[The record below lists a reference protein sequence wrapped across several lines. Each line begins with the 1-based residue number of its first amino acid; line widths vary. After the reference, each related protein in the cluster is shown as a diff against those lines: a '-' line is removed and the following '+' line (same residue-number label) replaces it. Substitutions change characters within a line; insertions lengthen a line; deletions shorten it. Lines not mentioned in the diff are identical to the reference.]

1 MSTRIIFSLFPVMLS
16 FFVCA
21 QNHTPLR
28 TTVDL
33 KSADGTLLK
42 ATYFPA
48 AISGPGVLLFH
59 QSNRTRQS
67 WEGVARQ
74 LSALGINVLTV
85 DSRGHGESGGNSK
98 DAEKW
103 WPEDLEPAF
112 KYLVSQPGVN
122 RDVIGAGGAGVQG
135 VENAVEMARR
145 HSTQVKSL
153 ALLSGETVRPGL
165 EFLHQASQLPE
176 LFVTDD
182 NDEYPPTQEA
192 MQLLYASASNP
203 GKKLIHYAAAEEA
216 PWLWYEPF
224 DIGKVPAKGG
234 HGTDMFQ
241 VHPELPGIIVH
252 WFVTT
257 LLKTPGHAPADP
269 LAAAPLLADVEFN
282 NGAARAEQQLI
293 EARKKDPRAQL
304 WPEISMSIIAQDYQ
318 RAADLKSAIAVFKL
332 NLLAYPNSADAN
344 ESLAEAYLADGEKE
358 LAREFAEKSLS
369 QLGTPGIPASSW
381 TNTDQYRSE
390 IRKGAQQV
398 LDKLEKAAAYP
409 DGKD

>member
-1 MSTRIIFSLFPVMLS
+1 MSKRIILPLPVMLS
-16 FFVCA
+16 FFVFA
-21 QNHTPLR
+21 QNPPALR

-42 ATYFPA
+42 AAYFSASEP
-48 AISGPGVLLFH
+48 GPGVLLFH

-74 LSALGINVLTV
+74 LTAAGINVLTV
-85 DSRGHGESGGNSK
+85 DSRGHGESAGNSK
-98 DAEKW
+98 EAEKW
-103 WPEDLEPAF
+103 WPEDLEPALN
-112 KYLVSQPGVN
+112 YLVSQPGVN
-122 RDVIGAGGAGVQG
+122 RDVIGAGGAGVLG
-135 VENAVEMARR
+135 VENAVEIARR
-145 HSTQVKSL
+145 HATRVKSL

-192 MQLLYASASNP
+192 MQLLYASASSP
-203 GKKLIHYAAAEEA
+203 GKKLIHYAAAEKA

-224 DIGKVPAKGG
+224 DIGKVPAKGS

-241 VHPELPGIIVH
+241 VHPELPGIIVY

-257 LLKTPGHAPADP
+257 LKTPGHAPADA

-282 NGAARAEQQLI
+282 NDATRAEQQLI

-318 RAADLKSAIAVFKL
+318 RAGDLKNAIAIFKL
-332 NLLAYPNSADAN
+332 NLLAYPDSADVN

-369 QLGTPGIPASSW
+369 QLGTPGTPASSW
-381 TNTDQYRSE
+381 TNTDEYRSE
-390 IRKGAQQV
+390 IRIGAQHV
-398 LDKLEKAAAYP
+398 LNKLEKAAADP

>member
-1 MSTRIIFSLFPVMLS
+1 MKKTQTFLWFTMLL
-16 FFVCA
+16 FVCNA
-21 QNHTPLR
+21 RGNSPR
-28 TTVDL
+28 IVDL
-33 KSADGTLLK
+33 KAPDGTILK
-42 ATYFPA
+42 GSYFSA
-48 AISGPGVLLFH
+48 AKPGPGVLLFH

-74 LSALGINVLTV
+74 LTAAGINVLTV
-85 DSRGHGESGGNSK
+85 DSRGHGESDGNAK

-112 KYLVSQPGVN
+112 NYLVSQPGVN
-122 RDVIGAGGAGVQG
+122 HDDIGAAGAGVLG
-135 VENAVEMARR
+135 VENAVEIARR
-145 HSTQVKSL
+145 HATRVKSL

-192 MQLLYASASNP
+192 MQLLYASASSP
-203 GKKLIHYAAAEEA
+203 GKKLIHYAAAEKA

-224 DIGKVPAKGG
+224 DIGKVPAKGS

-257 LLKTPGHAPADP
+257 LKTPGHAPADA

-282 NGAARAEQQLI
+282 NDATRAEQQLI

-318 RAADLKSAIAVFKL
+318 RAGDLKNAIAIFKL
-332 NLLAYPNSADAN
+332 NLLAYPDSADVN

-369 QLGTPGIPASSW
+369 QLGTPGTPASSW
-381 TNTDQYRSE
+381 TNTDEYRSE
-390 IRKGAQQV
+390 IRIGAQHV
-398 LDKLEKAAAYP
+398 LNKLEKAAADP

>member
-1 MSTRIIFSLFPVMLS
+1 MLS
-16 FFVCA
+16 FFVFA
-21 QNHTPLR
+21 QNLPALR
-28 TTVDL
+28 ITVDL
-33 KSADGTLLK
+33 KSADGTLFK
-42 ATYFPA
+42 ATYFSAGKP
-48 AISGPGVLLFH
+48 GPGVLLFH

-74 LSALGINVLTV
+74 LTAAGLNVLTV

-112 KYLVSQPGVN
+112 NYLVSQPGVK
-122 RDVIGAGGAGVQG
+122 RDVIGAGGAGVLG
-135 VENAVEMARR
+135 VENAVEIARR
-145 HSTQVKSL
+145 HSSQVKSL

-192 MQLLYASASNP
+192 MQLLYASASSP
-203 GKKLIHYAAAEEA
+203 GKKLIHYVAAEKA

-234 HGTDMFQ
+234 HGTDMFR

-257 LLKTPGHAPADP
+257 LLKTPGHAPADA
-269 LAAAPLLADVEFN
+269 LAAAPLLADVAFN
-282 NGAARAEQQLI
+282 DDPARAEQQLI
-293 EARKKDPRAQL
+293 EALKKDPRAQL

-318 RAADLKSAIAVFKL
+318 RAGDLKNAIAVFKL
-332 NLLAYPNSADAN
+332 NLLAYPDSADAN

-358 LAREFAEKSLS
+358 LAREFAEKSLR
-369 QLGTPGIPASSW
+369 QLGTPGIQASSW
-381 TNTDQYRSE
+381 TNTDEYRGE
-390 IRKGAQQV
+390 IRKSAQHV
-398 LDKLEKAAAYP
+398 LDKLEKAAAQP
-409 DGKD
+409 DGKH